1 MGHKE
6 IKHSNS
12 FENLRSC
19 RSREVEGDNWRA
31 MQVRRRDLY
40 LRSIVLVS
48 LKKSGHVYTHMEMD
62 QCNYRIY
69 KTEITLLSVSILSRN
84 TIYVLYRIELLSINR
99 EKVYLYYKSYM
110 YDDDDNHNNRNHTKY

>member
-1 MGHKE
+1 
-6 IKHSNS
+6 
-12 FENLRSC
+12 
-19 RSREVEGDNWRA
+19 

-40 LRSIVLVS
+40 LRSIVLLS

-62 QCNYRIY
+62 QCNCRIY

-110 YDDDDNHNNRNHTKY
+110 YDDDDNHNNRNHTEY